1 MRRFGLALLL
11 LALPLACKKE
21 VPVSDGRGAAPASA
35 TAGEARSEA
44 AAQAP
49 APDGAPGEP
58 APAAP
63 TPAPRIAV
71 RKLVK
76 TVDLTLAVKATTE
89 TAEAIQKMAVDLGGY
104 VGAVNAERREDLLYY
119 HLTVRVP
126 VETLD
131 ATVAAVKKL
140 AARVDGEQ
148 VKTEDLT
155 DKYVDLDARVRTLQ
169 ATERE
174 LQALLA
180 ESRQKNRGAKDI
192 MEIYRELTGIRSQI
206 EEIQAQLISLGKL
219 ASLSTLNVELV
230 PTDAARPVAA
240 PGWQP
245 GETVRDSFR
254 TLVSFLRWLIDA
266 LIFAVIVLLPVGIV
280 LFLLWKLLRPLLPR
294 RRGKRPEPPPPAG

>member
-1 MRRFGLALLL
+1 MRRLGLALLL
-11 LALPLACKKE
+11 LALTLACKKE
-21 VPVSDGRGAAPASA
+21 MPATPAAPA
-35 TAGEARSEA
+35 AGEATRSD

-49 APDGAPGEP
+49 APDGAQGEP
-58 APAAP
+58 VAP
-63 TPAPRIAV
+63 TPAAPAPRVAA

-89 TAEAIQKMAVDLGGY
+89 AAEAIQKMAVDLGGY
-104 VGAVNAERREDLLYY
+104 VESVNAERREDLLYY

-126 VETLD
+126 VEKLD

-140 AARVDGEQ
+140 AARVDREQ

-155 DKYVDLDARVRTLQ
+155 DKYVDLDARVRTLR

-206 EEIQAQLISLGKL
+206 EEIQAQLINLDKL

-254 TLVSFLRWLIDA
+254 TLVSFLRWLLDA
-266 LIFAVIVLLPVGIV
+266 LIFTVIVLLPVGVV
-280 LFLLWKLLRPLLPR
+280 LLLLWKVLRRLLPR

>member
-1 MRRFGLALLL
+1 MRRLGLALLL

-21 VPVSDGRGAAPASA
+21 MPAAPAA
-35 TAGEARSEA
+35 PAVGEAARSDA

-49 APDGAPGEP
+49 APDGAQGEP
-58 APAAP
+58 A
-63 TPAPRIAV
+63 APRVTA

-89 TAEAIQKMAVDLGGY
+89 AAEAIQKMAVDLGGY
-104 VGAVNAERREDLLYY
+104 VESVNAERREDLLYY

-126 VETLD
+126 VEKLD

-140 AARVDGEQ
+140 AARVDREQ

-155 DKYVDLDARVRTLQ
+155 DKYVDLDARVRTLK

-206 EEIQAQLISLGKL
+206 EEIQAQLINLDKL

-254 TLVSFLRWLIDA
+254 TLVSFLRWLIYA
-266 LIFAVIVLLPVGIV
+266 LIFAVIVLLPVGLV
-280 LFLLWKLLRPLLPR
+280 LLLLWKLLRRLLPR
-294 RRGKRPEPPPPAG
+294 RRGKRPDPPPSSPSPPAG

>member
-1 MRRFGLALLL
+1 MRRLGLALLL

-21 VPVSDGRGAAPASA
+21 VPAAPAGLA
-35 TAGEARSEA
+35 AGEATRSD

-49 APDGAPGEP
+49 APDGAAGEP
-58 APAAP
+58 AAPVPAALA
-63 TPAPRIAV
+63 PAPRVAA
-71 RKLVK
+71 RKLVR

-89 TAEAIQKMAVDLGGY
+89 AAEAIQKMAVDLGGY
-104 VGAVNAERREDLLYY
+104 VEAVNAERREDLLYY

-126 VETLD
+126 VEKLD

-140 AARVDGEQ
+140 AARVDREQ
-148 VKTEDLT
+148 VKTEDMT
-155 DKYVDLDARVRTLQ
+155 DKYVDLDARVRTLR

-206 EEIQAQLISLGKL
+206 EEIQAQLINLDKL

-266 LIFAVIVLLPVGIV
+266 LIFTVIVLVPVGLV
-280 LFLLWKLLRPLLPR
+280 LVLLWKLLRPFLPR
-294 RRGKRPEPPPPAG
+294 RRGKRPEPPPPAE